1 MRISDWSSDVCSS
14 DLFAIEID
22 PSAGEI
28 EGDAR
33 RLQQG
38 IEHMLRHAIAGTPE
52 RGRVLLHTDGND
64 HAARIVV
71 SDNGPGMSRE
81 AISHAF
87 DRPAADSR
95 APADRGL
102 GLGWP
107 LARQIVEAHGGTVK
121 LLPAPGEGT
130 LIVAELAR

>member
-1 MRISDWSSDVCSS
+1 MR
-14 DLFAIEID
+14 
-22 PSAGEI
+22 GR
-28 EGDAR
+28 G
-33 RLQQG
+33 
-38 IEHMLRHAIAGTPE
+38 IAGRAE
-52 RGRVLLHTDGND
+52 LGRWLLHTDVND

-71 SDNGPGMSRE
+71 SDNGPAMGRE

-102 GLGWP
+102 GLGLP

-121 LLPAPGEGT
+121 LISEPGEGT